1 MGLYL
6 YSPFFLSLMK
16 PNRMF
21 QLFRKKAPSIKYNDK
36 IWLDEKTRFRALLEA
51 CRNDNQLWV
60 VCWFDETLRRLQS
73 FFSANAH
80 ATDNLVT
87 ARELKTLHMDG
98 DRKIHFAEHYPLRE
112 KEEAVFEELK
122 LKEVTIYSSL
132 DEPLFTSFGGERIA
146 GLIKKLGM
154 DETESIEH
162 PMISKS
168 IQNAQEKISKKISFE
183 QSAPSQDEWFI
194 KNFAR

>member
-6 YSPFFLSLMK
+6 YSLFFLSLSK

-21 QLFRKKAPSIKYNDK
+21 QFFRKKEPVIKRTDK
-36 IWLDEKTRFRALLEA
+36 IWLNEKTRFLALLEA
-51 CRNDNQLWV
+51 SRDDKQVWV

-73 FFSANAH
+73 FFTANAH
-80 ATDNLVT
+80 SADNLVT
-87 ARELKTLHMDG
+87 ARQLKTLHMG
-98 DRKIHFAEHYPLRE
+98 ADRKILFAEHYPLRK
-112 KEEAVFEELK
+112 KEEALFEELK

-146 GLIKKLGM
+146 ELVKKLGM
-154 DETESIEH
+154 DETEAIEH
-162 PMISKS
+162 PMISRS
-168 IQNAQEKISKKISFE
+168 IRNAQEKISKKISFE
-183 QSAPSQDEWFI
+183 QSGLSQEEWFI